1 MIIHVV
7 QPGENI
13 YSIAQGYGVSPQ
25 RLIFDNQ
32 ITTSSSRELVVG
44 QSLLILL
51 PEITH
56 SIKNDETLY
65 SISNLYGVS
74 VLDIVR
80 NNPYLLDTILYPGEN
95 IIIKYQDE
103 KINNYELKVNG
114 YAYPYID
121 KNVLRESLL
130 YLSDLSIFSYGFT
143 TEGELIPPDDE
154 ELISMAKEFGV
165 SPILVLTPL
174 DENGKFNSYLVTV
187 ITSDVQVRK
196 KLINNL
202 LDTVKMKGYDGV
214 DVDFEYI
221 SPQDRDPYTNF
232 VRELTD
238 SMNAQGYRVSVA
250 LAPKSSSDQPG
261 LLYEGIDYKGLGES
275 SNSVLVMTY
284 EWGYTYGPPMA
295 VAPIDQ
301 VIKVI
306 NYAVSQIPSKKVDMG
321 IPNYGYDWPLPYVRG
336 TTEATVVGNI
346 EAVEIAIKNNAR
358 IELDRTSMSPYFY
371 YSKKGISHVVW
382 FEDVRS
388 LESKF
393 KIINTF
399 NLRGIGYWNL
409 MKPFRTNWLLLNYL
423 FNIY

>member
-7 QPGENI
+7 QPGENV
-13 YSIAQGYGVSPQ
+13 YSISQRYGVSPQ
-25 RLIFDNQ
+25 RLLFDNQ
-32 ITTSSSRELVVG
+32 IPSPSGLVVG

-56 SIKNDETLY
+56 QVKDNETLY

-80 NNPYLLDTILYPGEN
+80 NNPYLLDSQLYSGAN
-95 IIIKYQDE
+95 LVINYQDE
-103 KINNYELKVNG
+103 KKGGYKLKVNG

-121 KNVLRESLL
+121 RNILRESLL
-130 YLSDLSIFSYGFT
+130 YLSELSIFSYGFT
-143 TEGELIPPDDE
+143 TQGALVPTDDE

-165 SPILVLTPL
+165 SPTLVLTPL
-174 DENGKFNSYLVTV
+174 DENGNFNSYLVTV
-187 ITSDVQVRK
+187 ITSDKGVQK
-196 KLINNL
+196 TLINNL
-202 LDTVKMKGYDGV
+202 LTTVKAKGYNSV
-214 DVDFEYI
+214 NVDFEYI
-221 SPQDRDPYTNF
+221 SSEDKEPYINF
-232 VRELTD
+232 VSELTNV
-238 SMNAQGYRVSVA
+238 MNANGYTVSVA
-250 LAPKSSSDQPG
+250 LAPKSSSDQLG

-275 SNSVLVMTY
+275 ANSVLVMTY

-306 NYAVSQIPSKKVDMG
+306 NYATQQIPSKKVDMG
-321 IPNYGYDWPLPYVRG
+321 IPNYGYDWPLPYIRG
-336 TTEATVVGNI
+336 TTEAEVVGNV
-346 EAVEIAIKNNAR
+346 EAVEIALKNNAR
-358 IELDRTSMSPYFY
+358 IEFDRASMSPYFY
-371 YSKKGISHVVW
+371 YSKDGISHVVW
-382 FEDVRS
+382 FEDARS

-393 KIINTF
+393 NVVNTF

-423 FNIY
+423 FDI

>member
-7 QPGENI
+7 QPGESV
-13 YSIAQGYGVSPQ
+13 YSITQRYGVSPQ
-25 RLIFDNQ
+25 RLLFDNQ
-32 ITTSSSRELVVG
+32 IPSSSGLVVG
-44 QSLLILL
+44 QSLLILI

-56 SIKNDETLY
+56 QVKDNETLY

-80 NNPYLLDTILYPGEN
+80 NNPYLLDSRLYSGEN
-95 IIIKYQDE
+95 LVIKYQDE
-103 KINNYELKVNG
+103 KKGGYKLKVNG

-121 KNVLRESLL
+121 RDVLRESLL
-130 YLSDLSIFSYGFT
+130 YLSELSIFSYGFT
-143 TEGELIPPDDE
+143 AQGTLVPTDDE

-165 SPILVLTPL
+165 SPTLVLTPL

-187 ITSDVQVRK
+187 ITSDKEVQK
-196 KLINNL
+196 TLINNL
-202 LDTVKMKGYDGV
+202 LTTVKAKGYNSIN
-214 DVDFEYI
+214 VDFEYI
-221 SPQDRDPYTNF
+221 SPEDKDSYTNF
-232 VRELTD
+232 VSELTNV
-238 SMNAQGYRVSVA
+238 MNANGYTVSVA

-261 LLYEGIDYKGLGES
+261 LIYEGIDYKSLGES
-275 SNSVLVMTY
+275 ANSVLVMTY

-306 NYAVSQIPSKKVDMG
+306 NYATGQISSKKVDMG

-336 TTEATVVGNI
+336 TTEAEVVGNV
-346 EAVEIAIKNNAR
+346 EAVEIALKNNVR
-358 IELDRTSMSPYFY
+358 IEFDRTSMSPYFY
-371 YSKKGISHVVW
+371 YSKDGISHVVW
-382 FEDVRS
+382 FEDARS

-393 KIINTF
+393 NVVNTF

-423 FNIY
+423 FDI

>member
-7 QPGENI
+7 NPGENV
-13 YSIAQGYGVSPQ
+13 YSIAQRYGVSPQ
-25 RLIFDNQ
+25 RMIFDNQ
-32 ITTSSSRELVVG
+32 ISLSSGLAVG
-44 QSLLILL
+44 QALLILL
-51 PEITH
+51 PEIIH
-56 SIKNDETLY
+56 NIKSNETLY

-74 VLDIVR
+74 ILDIVR
-80 NNPYLLDTILYPGEN
+80 NNPYLLDTRLHPGEN
-95 IIIKYQDE
+95 IVIKYQDE
-103 KINNYELKVNG
+103 KINNYKLRVNG

-121 KNVLRESLL
+121 RNILRESLL

-143 TEGELIPPDDE
+143 TEGTLVPPDDE
-154 ELISMAKEFGV
+154 ELISMAIEFGV

-187 ITSDVQVRK
+187 ITSDAQVRQR
-196 KLINNL
+196 LINNL
-202 LDTVKMKGYDGV
+202 LNTVKTKGYDGV

-221 SPQDRDPYTNF
+221 SPQDKDPYTNF
-232 VRELTD
+232 VSELT
-238 SMNAQGYRVSVA
+238 SVMNSNGYRVSVA
-250 LAPKSSSDQPG
+250 LAPKSSSDQQG

-336 TTEATVVGNI
+336 TTEAVVVGNI
-346 EAVEIAIKNNAR
+346 EAVEIAVKNNVR
-358 IELDRTSMSPYFY
+358 IEFDRASMSPYFY
-371 YSKKGISHVVW
+371 YYKDGVSHVVW
-382 FEDVRS
+382 FEDARS

-393 KIINTF
+393 TIINNF
-399 NLRGIGYWNL
+399 DLRGIGYWNL
-409 MKPFRTNWLLLNYL
+409 MKPFRVNWLLLNYL